1 MDSCNHLHAPSS
13 TFSAS
18 IMKKKQ
24 VKFKLSSNSNPFRKL
39 SPMTTTTHEVSTSSN
54 NGIQD
59 KRKTSNPLSR
69 KLSSVMLQRV
79 SFRKISNPLFRKIS
93 QSSSPS
99 SAYEKQ
105 ERKHRKISAALVE
118 NRQRKLT
125 LPVLAASTGI
135 CDQDKNRIRKYSMP
149 VATGTL
155 NGFVFNDN
163 FALLPP
169 TKPKS
174 SSIRKRL
181 LLPFFN
187 NNNSPSPISSNLTVG
202 KLNNNL
208 VASSAES
215 DLSQNSTTTATRLR
229 KTGFFAKPQEGESYS
244 TTARSS
250 GSTQMTQHFFEST
263 PLRQSTSFT
272 PDAVDGDLLCGST
285 LPASIPSCIATT
297 NNSVVSLDEFVEE
310 KELEKTTNSNS
321 SALTQMTNLE
331 FCHPTV
337 LADCVPSKNT
347 VLIDFFSGE
356 NNKNTKDENMLIY
369 VDGDS
374 TDSLY
379 GTKCLRNDFLKID
392 TIDSSHRGLSNN
404 NNPDGF
410 PIYHYTDNSNEK
422 FDRVSF
428 HDSED
433 SSAKKSPDFSNN
445 SDKDTFFS
453 IVIPNNN
460 SPIYHHHFPDSDEK
474 LGRMLEE
481 IEKFNE
487 SSCLRPE
494 SDAQTKLCQ
503 LLSQLEHRSLVT
515 SLPRAH
521 SGVNRAVTQS
531 DLENVENIDGKR
543 RENVF
548 DVFFVDF
555 QELDASPESYI

>member
-1 MDSCNHLHAPSS
+1 
-13 TFSAS
+13 
-18 IMKKKQ
+18 MKKKQ

-59 KRKTSNPLSR
+59 KRKTSSPLSR
-69 KLSSVMLQRV
+69 KLSSVMLQQA

-105 ERKHRKISAALVE
+105 ERKHQKISAALVE

-135 CDQDKNRIRKYSMP
+135 CDQDKNRIRKLSMP

-155 NGFVFNDN
+155 NSFVFNDN

-174 SSIRKRL
+174 SSILKKL
-181 LLPFFN
+181 HLPFFN
-187 NNNSPSPISSNLTVG
+187 KSNSPSPISSNLSVG

-208 VASSAES
+208 AASSAES
-215 DLSQNSTTTATRLR
+215 DLSQNPTTTATRLR
-229 KTGFFAKPQEGESYS
+229 KTGFFAEPQEGESYS
-244 TTARSS
+244 TTTRSS
-250 GSTQMTQHFFEST
+250 VSTQMTQHFFEST
-263 PLRQSTSFT
+263 PLCQSTDFT
-272 PDAVDGDLLCGST
+272 LDAVDGDLLCGST
-285 LPASIPSCIATT
+285 LPASTISSCIATT
-297 NNSVVSLDEFVEE
+297 NNSVVSLDEFTE
-310 KELEKTTNSNS
+310 KKEFEKTANSIT

-404 NNPDGF
+404 KNLDGF
-410 PIYHYTDNSNEK
+410 PIYHYTNKSNEK
-422 FDRVSF
+422 FDRISF
-428 HDSED
+428 HGSED
-433 SSAKKSPDFSNN
+433 SSGK
-445 SDKDTFFS
+445 
-453 IVIPNNN
+453 
-460 SPIYHHHFPDSDEK
+460 
-474 LGRMLEE
+474 
-481 IEKFNE
+481 
-487 SSCLRPE
+487 
-494 SDAQTKLCQ
+494 
-503 LLSQLEHRSLVT
+503 
-515 SLPRAH
+515 RAH
-521 SGVNRAVTQS
+521 GGVNRAATQS
-531 DLENVENIDGKR
+531 DLKNVKTIDGKR
-543 RENVF
+543 GENVF
-548 DVFFVDF
+548 DVFFIDF
-555 QELDASPESYI
+555 QEFDASPESYI